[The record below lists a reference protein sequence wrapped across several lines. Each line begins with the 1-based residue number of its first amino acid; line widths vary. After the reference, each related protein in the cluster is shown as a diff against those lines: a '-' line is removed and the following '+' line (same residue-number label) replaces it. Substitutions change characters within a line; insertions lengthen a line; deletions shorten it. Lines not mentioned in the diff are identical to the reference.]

1 MIVELALGAMTCF
14 DLALVGGS
22 LAIGRGIGL
31 LLGSE
36 KIGLLAVGGLA
47 LVYLAVF
54 RNWLKSTLTV

>member
-1 MIVELALGAMTCF
+1 MTGF

-36 KIGLLAVGGLA
+36 KIGLLAAGGLA
-47 LVYLAVF
+47 LIYLAVF
-54 RNWLKSTLTV
+54 RS